1 MMRRI
6 VKSVHHGQKGFT
18 LIELLIVVAI
28 LGVIAAVVIPNVT
41 AFMGSAA
48 VNAANTEVQNLRTA
62 ALGYYADHAA
72 DTNPWPTDQTDLVD
86 YVVGAVHGTY
96 TWGTDGTM
104 AGGTYDDLTWQDD
117 QWVKTPAGP

>member
-6 VKSVHHGQKGFT
+6 FGGVRHGQRGFT

-72 DTNPWPTDQTDLVD
+72 DTNPWPADQDAVAD
-86 YVVGAVHGTY
+86 YVVGDIVGTY
-96 TWGTDGTM
+96 SWDVDGTM
-104 AGGTYDDLTWQDD
+104 NGLVYAGLTWQDD
-117 QWVKTPAGP
+117 QWVKTPAAP

>member
-6 VKSVHHGQKGFT
+6 LRGVHHGQKGFT

-41 AFMGSAA
+41 AFMGSAE

-62 ALGYYADHAA
+62 ALGYYADHSG
-72 DTNPWPTDQTDLVD
+72 DPNPWPADQAAVAP
-86 YVVGAVHGTY
+86 YVVGAIVGTY
-96 TWGTDGTM
+96 TWDAAGTM
-104 AGGTYDDLTWQDD
+104 TGLVYGALNWDVD
-117 QWVKTPAGP
+117 QWVK